1 MRPHPD
7 EALPAATLP
16 TGEQVVGLLP
26 AGGQGTRIR
35 PLPCSK
41 ELFPI
46 GFRSNEEGQDLRP
59 KVVSQYLLEK
69 MRLAGIQEVYIVLR
83 PGKWDIPTY
92 FGDGSALGMHL
103 AYLILGAPFGVPFTL
118 DQAYPFV
125 RNATVAF
132 GFPDILFD
140 PEDGFV
146 KLLRRQSA
154 SRADITL
161 GLLPSNPPPLKE
173 DRVDFDDDGNVR
185 KLILN
190 NSESRLRYG
199 WFIAVWRPTFTQFLH
214 DYVRDKIVDAQ
225 NVELS
230 AGHAIQSA
238 IEAGLR
244 VDSLVLGETPFLDIG
259 TPDGLLKAVERS
271 SREQRTSRGRY
282 GPL

>member
-7 EALPAATLP
+7 EALPVAALP

-26 AGGQGTRIR
+26 AGGQRTRIG

-46 GFRSNEEGQDLRP
+46 GFRSHEEGQDLRP
-59 KVVSQYLLEK
+59 KVVSHYLLEK

-83 PGKWDIPTY
+83 PGKWDIPAY

-103 AYLILGAPFGVPFTL
+103 AYLMLGVPFGVPFTL

-132 GFPDILFD
+132 GFPDMLFD
-140 PEDGFV
+140 PEDCFV

-161 GLLPSNPPPLKE
+161 GLVPANPPPLKE
-173 DRVDFDDDGNVR
+173 DRVDFDNDGNVR
-185 KLILN
+185 KLVLN
-190 NSESRLRYG
+190 NSESNLRYS
-199 WFIAVWRPTFTQFLH
+199 WVVAVWRPTFTQFLH
-214 DYVRDKIVDAQ
+214 NYVRDKIVDAQ
-225 NVELS
+225 NIELS

-238 IEAGLR
+238 IEAGLK
-244 VDSLVLGETPFLDIG
+244 VDSFVLGETPYLDIG
-259 TPDGLLKAVERS
+259 TPDGLLRALERS
-271 SREQRTSRGRY
+271 SREQRHV
-282 GPL
+282 

>member
-1 MRPHPD
+1 MRNHPD
-7 EALPAATLP
+7 EALPVAALP

-26 AGGQGTRIR
+26 AGGQGTRIG

-46 GFRSNEEGQDLRP
+46 GFRSQEEAPDLRP
-59 KVVSQYLLEK
+59 KVVSHYLLEK
-69 MRLAGIQEVYIVLR
+69 MRLAGIQQVYIVLR

-103 AYLILGAPFGVPFTL
+103 AYLILGVPFGVPFTL

-132 GFPDILFD
+132 GFPDMLFD
-140 PEDGFV
+140 PEDSFT
-146 KLLRRQSA
+146 KLLQRQSA

-161 GLLPSNPPPLKE
+161 GLVPANPPPLKE
-173 DRVDFDDDGNVR
+173 DRVDFDNDGNVR

-190 NSESRLRYG
+190 NSESSLRYS
-199 WFIAVWRPTFTQFLH
+199 WVIAVWRPTFTQFLH
-214 DYVRDKIVDAQ
+214 DYVRDNIVDAQ
-225 NVELS
+225 NIELS

-238 IEAGLR
+238 IDAGLK
-244 VDSLVLGETPFLDIG
+244 VDSFVLGETPYLDIG
-259 TPDGLLKAVERS
+259 TPDGLLRAVERN
-271 SREQRTSRGRY
+271 SREQRHV
-282 GPL
+282 